1 MKARIFTLLAAT
13 LIAAASLNAAMAET
27 TDGFP
32 VELSDEAYV
41 DDVPFDTKVVVDEI
55 DGDKKE
61 KKQPEPDVKLDEEE
75 YVNDENIDTRKVVLQ
90 HFGSMLE
97 KVNEFAKAL
106 GANFRE
112 INQRG
117 YMKNNQLNIQKIYE
131 QLTEKETLNPQLP
144 PEPEVDD
151 VPFDTADIV
160 NVN

>member
-13 LIAAASLNAAMAET
+13 LIAAASLQAAPANT
-27 TDGFP
+27 VDGFP

-41 DDVPFDTKVVVDEI
+41 DDVPFDTKAIVAEI
-55 DGDKKE
+55 EGDKKE
-61 KKQPEPDVKLDEEE
+61 TQQPEPDVKLDEEE

-97 KVNEFAKAL
+97 KVNEFARAL
-106 GANFRE
+106 GESFRE

-117 YMKNNQLNIQKIYE
+117 YMNNNQLNIQKIYE
-131 QLTEKETLNPQLP
+131 QLSEKEALNPQLP